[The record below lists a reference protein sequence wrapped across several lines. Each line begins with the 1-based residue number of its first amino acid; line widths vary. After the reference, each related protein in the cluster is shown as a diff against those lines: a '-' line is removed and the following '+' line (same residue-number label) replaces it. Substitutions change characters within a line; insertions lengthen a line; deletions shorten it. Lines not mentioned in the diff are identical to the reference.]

1 MRYVEQVT
9 ARPAEVRAPRPG
21 DDIITGPDVVM
32 DRAFDVPGTPAEV
45 WPWLLQL
52 GKRRAGWY
60 LPRRVERFLP
70 PSRRGLRHV
79 DDRFTRLAVGDVIPD
94 WGGKDETFTVA
105 ELEPPEHLVYRS
117 QRGRTTV
124 SWAICLRPAGQTGTR
139 VHLRLRLGP
148 VKHVSLAERVGGAFD
163 LVTIVL
169 LAEGL
174 RERLDPR
181 GRLRSARRHR
191 SRRALPR
198 HR

>member
-32 DRAFDVPGTPAEV
+32 DRAFDVPGSTDQV

-60 LPRRVERFLP
+60 LPRRLERLLP

-79 DDRFTRLAVGDVIPD
+79 DDRFTRLTVGDVIPD
-94 WGGKDETFTVA
+94 WGKDETFTVV
-105 ELEPPEHLVYRS
+105 ELQPPDHLVYRS
-117 QRGRTTV
+117 QRGRTAV
-124 SWAICLRPAGQTGTR
+124 SWAICLRTTGESGTR

-163 LVTIVL
+163 LATVAL
-169 LAEGL
+169 LAAGL
-174 RERLDPR
+174 RERLDQPER
-181 GRLRSARRHR
+181 VS
-191 SRRALPR
+191 
-198 HR
+198 